1 MKYAESPAETPA
13 ATHCQ
18 RRSRQTAL
26 TLAAATL
33 VLALALTAGCGDDA
47 TPGATQGP
55 VGSTTGTTTVSPA
68 SSTTTAGADTG
79 TIPTSPSGETM
90 TTVTYAP
97 PYTGTTQAGVPL
109 PPLESNALARELKR
123 TSQAGAKLAG
133 DMQAEGAAADD
144 PRSGTVF
151 ALRARAQAITARRA
165 IVDGQLPL
173 ADEAVKQLGRLLA
186 EAARTAEGDTA
197 TALAQAQ
204 EHMVLMAFPSQA
216 TLQAASALDYVIRD
230 LGPLVPGESAPAS

>member
-1 MKYAESPAETPA
+1 MKYADMPPATRR
-13 ATHCQ
+13 Q
-18 RRSRQTAL
+18 RRSRQSAL
-26 TLAAATL
+26 TLAAAAV
-33 VLALALTAGCGDDA
+33 VLALTLTTGCGDGA
-47 TPGATQGP
+47 SPGATQGQA
-55 VGSTTGTTTVSPA
+55 GATTGATTVSPT
-68 SSTTTAGADTG
+68 SSTTTADAATGAV
-79 TIPTSPSGETM
+79 PTSPPGETM

-133 DMQAEGAAADD
+133 DMQAEDAAAGD

-151 ALRARAQAITARRA
+151 ALRARAQGLTARRA

-197 TALAQAQ
+197 TALAHAQ
-204 EHMVLMAFPSQA
+204 EHMALMAFPSQA
-216 TLQAASALDYVIRD
+216 TLQAASVLDQVIRD
-230 LGPLVPGESAPAS
+230 LGPLVPEESAPAS

>member
-1 MKYAESPAETPA
+1 MKYAETPAETPA
-13 ATHCQ
+13 ETHC
-18 RRSRQTAL
+18 RSRSRQTAL

-47 TPGATQGP
+47 TPGATEGP
-55 VGSTTGTTTVSPA
+55 VGSTTGTTTVSPT
-68 SSTTTAGADTG
+68 SSTTAGADTG
-79 TIPTSPSGETM
+79 TIPTTPSGETM
-90 TTVTYAP
+90 TTITYAP

-133 DMQAEGAAADD
+133 DMQTEGAAAGD
-144 PRSGTVF
+144 PRSGTVY

-173 ADEAVKQLGRLLA
+173 ADEAVRQVGRLLA
-186 EAARTAEGDTA
+186 EAARTAAGDTA
-197 TALAQAQ
+197 TALAQTQ
-204 EHMVLMAFPSQA
+204 EHMALMAFPSQA
-216 TLQAASALDYVIRD
+216 TLQAASALDHVIRD
-230 LGPLVPGESAPAS
+230 LAPLVPEGTTPTS

>member
-1 MKYAESPAETPA
+1 M
-13 ATHCQ
+13 
-18 RRSRQTAL
+18 
-26 TLAAATL
+26 TLAAATV
-33 VLALALTAGCGDDA
+33 VLALSLTTGCGEDA
-47 TPGATQGP
+47 TPGATQGQA
-55 VGSTTGTTTVSPA
+55 GSTTGTTSVSPT
-68 SSTTTAGADTG
+68 SSTTTADADTSP
-79 TIPTSPSGETM
+79 IPTSPSGETM

-133 DMQAEGAAADD
+133 DMQAEGAASDD

-173 ADEAVKQLGRLLA
+173 ADEAVRQLGRLLA
-186 EAARTAEGDTA
+186 EAARTAAGDTA

-204 EHMVLMAFPSQA
+204 GHMALMAFPSQA
-216 TLQAASALDYVIRD
+216 TLQAASVLDQVIRD
-230 LGPLVPGESAPAS
+230 LGPLVPEESPPTS